1 MNKILIAIGLI
12 CATVGSIFYGMQDEK
27 LITPTT
33 SLSIDKSVE
42 NGSPMK
48 QITGDKNNKQ
58 QKITNKFPTSTVTK
72 LNNVEKRRVIV
83 QQKRAQEEVK
93 VTARKI
99 DPFMEEKIIKAGG
112 KPDELIK
119 SRSKKELAL

>member
-12 CATVGSIFYGMQDEK
+12 CAAVGSIFYGMQDEK

-42 NGSPMK
+42 NASPMK

-99 DPFMEEKIIKAGG
+99 DPFIEEKIIKAGG
-112 KPDELIK
+112 NPDELIK

>member
-112 KPDELIK
+112 NPDELIK